1 MSEKDAKMDEIIE
14 NAFVKSL
21 RQHGFLFPATQ
32 TDLEAIK
39 NKKEIGEVP
48 LPSDLENPMQIIER
62 GKIKSISSGDFPDN
76 SEVEENLARAARE
89 GKDIPDDVKNQMK
102 KDKDSSK
109 RKDIDEDSK
118 Q

>member
-1 MSEKDAKMDEIIE
+1 MNEKNAKMDEIIE

-21 RQHGFLFPATQ
+21 RHHGFLFPETQ
-32 TDLEAIK
+32 TELEIVK
-39 NKKEIGEVP
+39 SKKEIEEVP
-48 LPSDLENPMQIIER
+48 LPSELEDPMQIIRR
-62 GKIKSISSGDFPDN
+62 GKIESISSVEFPEN
-76 SEVEENLARAARE
+76 SDVEENLARAARE

-109 RKDIDEDSK
+109 RKDNDENSK